1 VTQVGCHESGVLGED
16 PRQKPSNLIPVIA
29 TVLTGTRPVLDIF
42 GTDWNTPDGTAVR
55 DFIHVV
61 DLARGHVAALA
72 ASAAGRIKSP
82 FRTYN
87 LGQYTHLCIEHA
99 LVSTCANFIQA
110 PDEAIQFGKCYPA
123 WSRHHSGPFQHER
136 LGEGRA
142 MSDFV
147 SQRSS
152 ALRRSSNGGQSGLST
167 TALAMFGTLRKQGA
181 LMFSW
186 LKQ

>member
-1 VTQVGCHESGVLGED
+1 MALRLSADNYNQVGCHESGVLGED

-72 ASAAGRIKSP
+72 ASAAGCIKAP

-87 LGQYTHLCIEHA
+87 LGRPAQAHQTM
-99 LVSTCANFIQA
+99 STN
-110 PDEAIQFGKCYPA
+110 
-123 WSRHHSGPFQHER
+123 
-136 LGEGRA
+136 
-142 MSDFV
+142 
-147 SQRSS
+147 
-152 ALRRSSNGGQSGLST
+152 
-167 TALAMFGTLRKQGA
+167 
-181 LMFSW
+181 
-186 LKQ
+186 